1 MSEPQVPEAA
11 RLAEASY
18 DAIAALYE
26 HDMERS
32 APAGDVA
39 FYRARCAGVATPIL
53 ELACGTGRIGLA
65 LAQDGPL
72 VVGLDRSSG
81 MLREARRRART
92 LGLEGRVRLLR
103 GDLRALPFRACFE
116 RVICAY
122 SSLTYLAEPGAA
134 ETFLRAVRSRLRPG
148 GRFLLDVFVPRAEL
162 ARAGAAVLVR
172 DYERELPDGTRLER
186 SKIVRAEIE
195 PGRNEIERFYVLRD
209 GAGRELRRLATRVR
223 IRPWQP
229 AALLALARGAGLT
242 VVETCPDF
250 RTSVPAA
257 QEMSTLALVL
267 ARDDDE
273 QALSASR
280 PDPRADPSADCGS
293 A

>member
-1 MSEPQVPEAA
+1 MSAPRVPEAA

-26 HDMERS
+26 HDMARS

-53 ELACGTGRIGLA
+53 ELACGTGRIGFA
-65 LAQDGPL
+65 LAQHGQR

-81 MLREARRRART
+81 MLQEARRRARA
-92 LGLEGRVRLLR
+92 LGLEERVYLLR
-103 GDLRALPFRACFE
+103 GDLRALPLRASFE

-122 SSLTYLAEPGAA
+122 SALTYLAEPGAS
-134 ETFLRAVRSRLRPG
+134 EELLRAVRERLRPG
-148 GRFLLDVFVPRAEL
+148 GRFLLDVFVPREEL
-162 ARAGAAVLVR
+162 ARPGAEVLVR

-186 SKIVRAEIE
+186 SKIVRVEIE

-209 GAGRELRRLATRVR
+209 TDGRELWKVATRVR
-223 IRPWQP
+223 IRPLPP
-229 AALLALARGAGLT
+229 AALLAAARDAGLA
-242 VVETCPDF
+242 VVETCADF
-250 RTSVPAA
+250 RDEAPVAEETR
-257 QEMSTLALVL
+257 TLALVL

-273 QALSASR
+273 RALSAS
-280 PDPRADPSADCGS
+280 PRAPRAGPSADSGS